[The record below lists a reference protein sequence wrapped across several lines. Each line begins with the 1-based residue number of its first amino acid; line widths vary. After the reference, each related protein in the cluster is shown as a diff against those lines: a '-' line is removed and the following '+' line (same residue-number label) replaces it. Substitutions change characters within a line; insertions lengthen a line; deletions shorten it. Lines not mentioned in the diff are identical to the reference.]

1 MLTIVQDLGRFGY
14 AHLGV
19 SASGAADG
27 LSARISNRLVGN
39 DDNTSV
45 LEMTLVGGRFE
56 FGRDS
61 MIALAGADLAATLDE
76 TLVPMYES
84 VRARA
89 RSILRCGSARTG
101 ARCYLAVAGG
111 FEITPVLGSTS
122 THLMSGIGGLAG
134 RALKRGDIL
143 PLKVGGAAAQPRKL
157 DRSLFQQ
164 LRPRTR
170 LRVTLGPQH
179 DFFGKDGITKLCS
192 QTYLVSEDS
201 NRVGLRLHA
210 QPIDSILEAKM
221 LTEGAALGAIQIP
234 PGGQPI
240 ILFVEHQTTGGYPKI
255 ANVISADL
263 SSLGQLRPRDE
274 IRFEL
279 VTMPQAIEALKEQ
292 EHILRQAVP
301 PA

>member
-1 MLTIVQDLGRFGY
+1 M
-14 AHLGV
+14 
-19 SASGAADG
+19 
-27 LSARISNRLVGN
+27 RISEFRPQERRMPFLPVLVT
-39 DDNTSV
+39 DW
-45 LEMTLVGGRFE
+45 LEMTLVGDQFE

-157 DRSLFQQ
+157 D
-164 LRPRTR
+164 
-170 LRVTLGPQH
+170 
-179 DFFGKDGITKLCS
+179 
-192 QTYLVSEDS
+192 
-201 NRVGLRLHA
+201 
-210 QPIDSILEAKM
+210 
-221 LTEGAALGAIQIP
+221 
-234 PGGQPI
+234 
-240 ILFVEHQTTGGYPKI
+240 
-255 ANVISADL
+255 
-263 SSLGQLRPRDE
+263 
-274 IRFEL
+274 
-279 VTMPQAIEALKEQ
+279 
-292 EHILRQAVP
+292 
-301 PA
+301 